1 MKNRRREI
9 IIELQIT
16 TIRRKGSSPRRA
28 ARRGAADVAG
38 VAKSVVSRNPFLD
51 DGKTHKTPSRWCMYL
66 LSRGH
71 SSRCTPPVA
80 SSRGSHD
87 GGRSMQIREINAR
100 KFHYNSARKI
110 SSSSCYP
117 LFPYQ
122 LPSARFPVAY
132 SRVTSPFSPPL
143 SGRQE
148 HPHYLVLPHS
158 PRKMARKATGKT
170 SRCFVRGKMAPTLEY
185 ISPSLPGEALLFVS
199 WIPCAIRDSIID
211 RTAFLVVDRS
221 SRRPLDPTAREMLP
235 PLPSETLFVSKTRC
249 SYATVIRDSFVVEN
263 LN

>member
-16 TIRRKGSSPRRA
+16 TIAERVRVHGARRA
-28 ARRGAADVAG
+28 ARGAADVAG

-143 SGRQE
+143 QD
-148 HPHYLVLPHS
+148 
-158 PRKMARKATGKT
+158 AT
-170 SRCFVRGKMAPTLEY
+170 S
-185 ISPSLPGEALLFVS
+185 
-199 WIPCAIRDSIID
+199 IRII
-211 RTAFLVVDRS
+211 
-221 SRRPLDPTAREMLP
+221 
-235 PLPSETLFVSKTRC
+235 
-249 SYATVIRDSFVVEN
+249 
-263 LN
+263 